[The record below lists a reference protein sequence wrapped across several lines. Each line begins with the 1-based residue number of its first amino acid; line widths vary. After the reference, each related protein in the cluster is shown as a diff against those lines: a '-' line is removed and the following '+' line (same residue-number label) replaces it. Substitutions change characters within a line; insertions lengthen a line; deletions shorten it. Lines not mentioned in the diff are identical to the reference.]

1 LGNFERNL
9 NQKMKI
15 NAVFQD
21 SKDVVQVEAK
31 WADKLGQ
38 LIFCQSPKVNG
49 DSDPEC
55 NY

>member
-1 LGNFERNL
+1 
-9 NQKMKI
+9 MKI